1 MRRERI
7 ILLLSLGLNAALCI
21 YLYNLRF
28 DYRQLGV
35 AFADESRDY
44 GQTRRRLDELESS
57 SRSRSTPQPALT
69 ITAYQHVLPSEAQ
82 SRLRSNKQLWR
93 DIHRDG
99 VVTHGLTI
107 RELSEAIHA

>member
-1 MRRERI
+1 MTQPQPP
-7 ILLLSLGLNAALCI
+7 SPGL
-21 YLYNLRF
+21 
-28 DYRQLGV
+28 V
-35 AFADESRDY
+35 DESASEFRTIRLHGLRD
-44 GQTRRRLDELESS
+44 THASIPLKADVPVKCCANAR
-57 SRSRSTPQPALT
+57 TPQPALT